1 MVRFSRSAFF
11 LLANLILLSP
21 AHAGGLA
28 GAAPEATLSWRLDF
42 GGHEIHT
49 GYAAALGL
57 RSVER
62 DGLAGELFSL
72 DVSDRNALARLAGVP
87 LVSRSYRTDQH
98 DLDEADGAPARKA
111 WYSRQWVWWTVG
123 GIATAAAVS
132 GASIGSSED
141 GGGTFVVSGGPSG
154 CSGGGNVGP
163 MDVPETC
170 TPPTEGGSVIGTD
183 DDGNVCVIEGFG
195 NPEDVCAPTGFAPR
209 HSAGFLSR
217 IDTGGLDAGTGGMG
231 DLLAR

>member
-11 LLANLILLSP
+11 ALANLMLLSP
-21 AHAGGLA
+21 AHASGLA
-28 GAAPEATLSWRLDF
+28 GGAPEATLSWRLDF
-42 GGHEIHT
+42 DGREIHT

-57 RSVER
+57 RSAGR
-62 DGLAGELFSL
+62 DRLTGELFSL
-72 DVSDRNALARLAGVP
+72 NVSDRNALARLAGVP
-87 LVSRSYRTDQH
+87 LVSRSYRTDQN
-98 DLDEADGAPARKA
+98 DLDEADGAPARKP

-132 GASIGSSED
+132 GASIGSSEE
-141 GGGTFVVSGGPSG
+141 GGTLIVSGGPNG

-163 MDVPETC
+163 LEVPETC
-170 TPPTEGGSVIGTD
+170 TPPTEGGTVIGTD

-195 NPEDVCAPTGFAPR
+195 NPQDVCAPTGFAPR
-209 HSAGFLSR
+209 HSAGFLGR